1 MGIKIPARQHDNRDL
16 PSFRRRLLIVITS
29 IFFVFIV
36 LMAGI
41 IYLSAVTQVMND
53 FNNTRLQTEKTF
65 VSSALLTEYGVE
77 SFDSQYD
84 FLLQDR
90 ILQFL
95 HAYQEKRTD
104 PTAVDLEA
112 LKKKVSPGAP
122 GDLEL
127 FLINKSGVVEYT
139 TYQKDK
145 NIDFS
150 KYPDFFSSLTSIRLG
165 DEFRSD
171 PWIRDFDNSQ
181 VYWKYGYLPTDDH
194 EYILEIGL
202 RNENYSRMHTEMITQ
217 LRRVA
222 TDALNIPGLI
232 HADVYDKA
240 HRKSSIWSDDGQKN
254 RSMSSG
260 SLNGVKLE
268 EVLNRTLESK
278 ESSVIDR
285 SDQKQIISVQYINL
299 STTRSTSGAE
309 RSYVGVL
316 VFSTD
321 PIEQLIL
328 LYRAGFILITIIALL
343 LALIAAR
350 HLSAYISRPIEMMTE
365 DVGIIASSSLSHQV
379 RETGVHETEKLRRSI
394 NSLVAS
400 IKDYIAEIENQQQ
413 ELRTELRLRVKAEN
427 ALEKANKRL
436 TQLSQITR
444 HDILNQITALQIFLE
459 IIPGTT
465 DKQSAD
471 EYTGKAQKVL
481 SSITTLLS
489 FTYDYEQIGQ
499 DGPAWQNIGNILDDL
514 QDEFSDQIQIEH
526 SCSGVEILADRLI
539 KKVFYNLIDNTI
551 RHGAASTVTVSFE
564 EKDSGYLIYQDDG
577 CGIEESDKERIFS
590 RGYGR
595 GTGIGM
601 AFIREVLES
610 DDITIRENGDEGKG
624 ARFEIG
630 IPPDHYRIIE
640 T

>member
-1 MGIKIPARQHDNRDL
+1 
-16 PSFRRRLLIVITS
+16 
-29 IFFVFIV
+29 
-36 LMAGI
+36 
-41 IYLSAVTQVMND
+41 
-53 FNNTRLQTEKTF
+53 
-65 VSSALLTEYGVE
+65 
-77 SFDSQYD
+77 
-84 FLLQDR
+84 
-90 ILQFL
+90 
-95 HAYQEKRTD
+95 
-104 PTAVDLEA
+104 
-112 LKKKVSPGAP
+112 
-122 GDLEL
+122 
-127 FLINKSGVVEYT
+127 
-139 TYQKDK
+139 
-145 NIDFS
+145 
-150 KYPDFFSSLTSIRLG
+150 
-165 DEFRSD
+165 
-171 PWIRDFDNSQ
+171 
-181 VYWKYGYLPTDDH
+181 
-194 EYILEIGL
+194 
-202 RNENYSRMHTEMITQ
+202 
-217 LRRVA
+217 
-222 TDALNIPGLI
+222 
-232 HADVYDKA
+232 
-240 HRKSSIWSDDGQKN
+240 
-254 RSMSSG
+254 MSSG
-260 SLNGVKLE
+260 SLSGAEQE

-278 ESSVIDR
+278 ESFVIDR

-321 PIEQLIL
+321 PTEQLIQ
-328 LYRAGFILITIIALL
+328 LYRAGFMLITIIALL
-343 LALIAAR
+343 LSLIAAR
-350 HLSAYISRPIEMMTE
+350 HLSVYISRPIEMMTE

-413 ELRTELRLRVKAEN
+413 ELRTELQLRVKAEN

-436 TQLSQITR
+436 MQLSQITR

-459 IIPGTT
+459 IIPETT
-465 DKQSAD
+465 DKKRTD

-514 QDEFSDQIQIEH
+514 QDEFSDQIQIKH
-526 SCSGVEILADRLI
+526 SCSTIEILADRLI

-551 RHGAASTVTVSFE
+551 RHGSASTVTVSFE
-564 EKDSGYLIYQDDG
+564 ERDSGYLLYQDG
-577 CGIEESDKERIFS
+577 GYGIVESDKERIFS

-610 DDITIRENGDEGKG
+610 DDITIRENGVAGKG
-624 ARFEIG
+624 ARFEIMV
-630 IPPDHYRIIE
+630 PPDHYRITE